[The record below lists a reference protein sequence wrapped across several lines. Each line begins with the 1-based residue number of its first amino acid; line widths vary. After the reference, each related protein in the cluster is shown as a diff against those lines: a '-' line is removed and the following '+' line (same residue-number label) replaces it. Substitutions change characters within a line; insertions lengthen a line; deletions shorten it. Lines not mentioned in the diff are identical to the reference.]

1 MTTEAATLPAEQVD
15 APRKAGKNW
24 SLVSRISFRFA
35 FCYWLLYC
43 LPEQGRQSLMGLI
56 PGAYFINRPYVGVW
70 HKFTPWVARHF
81 FHLSGTRITYVP
93 TGSGD
98 TTLDYVQNFLFV
110 ALAVLAA
117 LVWSLLDR
125 KREQYGTLYVWL
137 RILLRFTL
145 AITLFEYGLAKIVPL
160 QFRPPNLSQLVEG
173 YGESSPMHLLWTF
186 MGASMAYTIFAGLAE
201 TTAATLLLFRRT
213 ALLGTLVAAGVLL
226 NIVMLNFCYDVPVK
240 LYSANLLLMALFL
253 LLPDISRLANVLI
266 LNRTVSPADL
276 TKPHFSKRWMRV
288 SAKAVTLALFAYFV
302 ASTTWGG
309 WQYFQR
315 LKADGTP
322 PIYGNYDVDALSLN
336 GKPASLT
343 DAAKPAWKQVIADYG
358 SWVIQSTDGAQPIF
372 APHFEKG
379 NTVYLY
385 SWKTRSYIKL
395 NYAQS
400 DAQHLVLTGHLG
412 DDSLEVRL
420 HRTTKGK
427 FLLTRRG
434 FHWISEY
441 PFNR

>member
-1 MTTEAATLPAEQVD
+1 MTTDAATLPAEPVD
-15 APRKAGKNW
+15 APRKTGKNW

-43 LPEQGRQSLMGLI
+43 LPEKGRQSLTSLI
-56 PGAYFINRPYVGVW
+56 PGAYYLNRPYEWLW
-70 HKFTPWVARHF
+70 HKLTPWVARHF
-81 FHLSGTRITYVP
+81 FHLSGTRVTYFP

-98 TTLDYVQNFLFV
+98 TTLDYVQNFLFIV
-110 ALAVLAA
+110 IAILAA

-125 KREQYGTLYVWL
+125 KREGYGTLYVWL

-145 AITLFEYGLAKIVPL
+145 AITLFEYGLVKIVPL
-160 QFRPPNLSQLVEG
+160 QFRPPNLMHLVET

-213 ALLGTLVAAGVLL
+213 ALLGALVAAGVLL

-253 LLPDISRLANVLI
+253 LLPDISRLANVFV
-266 LNRTVSPADL
+266 LNRTAHPAEL
-276 TKPHFSKRWMRV
+276 TRPRFSKRWTRI
-288 SAKAVTLALFAYFV
+288 SAKTLTLALFAYFV
-302 ASTTWGG
+302 VSTMWGG
-309 WQYFQR
+309 WQNFQHAR
-315 LKADGTP
+315 ANDAP
-322 PIYGNYDVDALSLN
+322 PIYGTYDVDALSLN
-336 GKPASLT
+336 GKPALLT

-395 NYAQS
+395 NYAQP
-400 DAQHLVLTGHLG
+400 DAQHLVLTGRLG
-412 DDSLEVRL
+412 GGSLEVRL
-420 HRTTKGK
+420 HRTAQKQ
-427 FLLTRRG
+427 FLLTSRG
-434 FHWISEY
+434 FHWISEQ

>member
-1 MTTEAATLPAEQVD
+1 MTTDALTLPPEELK
-15 APRKAGKNW
+15 APRTAGLKW
-24 SLVSRISFRFA
+24 SLTKRVGFRFA
-35 FCYWLLYC
+35 CCYWLLYC
-43 LPEQGRQSLMGLI
+43 LPEKGRQSLTGLI
-56 PGAYFINRPYVGVW
+56 PGAYYLNRPYVGLW
-70 HKFTPWVARHF
+70 HKFTPWVAQHF
-81 FHLSGTRITYVP
+81 FHLSGTRITYFP

-98 TTLDYVQNFLFV
+98 TTLDYIQNFLFIV
-110 ALAVLAA
+110 IALLGT

-145 AITLFEYGLAKIVPL
+145 AITLLQYGLAKIVPL

-186 MGASMAYTIFAGLAE
+186 MGESMPYTIFAGLAE
-201 TTAATLLLFRRT
+201 TTAAILLLFRRT

-226 NIVMLNFCYDVPVK
+226 NVVMLNFSYDVPVK

-253 LLPDISRLANVLI
+253 LLPDISRLANVFVF
-266 LNRTVSPADL
+266 NRTAPPAEL
-276 TKPHFSKRWMRV
+276 TRPHLSKRWMRV

-302 ASTTWGG
+302 ASATWGG

-322 PIYGNYDVDALSLN
+322 LIYGIYDVDALSLN
-336 GKPASLT
+336 GKPALLT

-358 SWVIQSTDGAQPIF
+358 SWVIQSTDGAQPVF

-385 SWKTRSYIKL
+385 SWKTRSYLKL
-395 NYAQS
+395 NYAQP
-400 DAQHLVLTGHLG
+400 DAQHLVLTGHFGG
-412 DDSLEVRL
+412 DNLEVRL
-420 HRTTKGK
+420 HQTTQKQ
-427 FLLTRRG
+427 FLLTSRG

-441 PFNR
+441 PLNK